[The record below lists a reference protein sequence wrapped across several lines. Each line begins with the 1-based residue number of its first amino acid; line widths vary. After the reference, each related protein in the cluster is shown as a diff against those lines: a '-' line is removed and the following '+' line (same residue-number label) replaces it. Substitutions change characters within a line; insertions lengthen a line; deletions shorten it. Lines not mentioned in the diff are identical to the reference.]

1 MVDRVIKAEA
11 NEVHRTTA
19 LWRRGHLVILGQGIR
34 TALAL
39 VLVLATLGG
48 AYGDDFTGT
57 WEVTQILKERDGF
70 PWSREVKYPK
80 RMTLE
85 MRGGRLVGW
94 YTDQTGSSC
103 AFAVTQL
110 LNRDRDLLLVN
121 CGETK
126 SPAAYAPIH
135 HAKLRNG
142 KCHGIVIAEE
152 RLFEWVAVR
161 RK

>member
-1 MVDRVIKAEA
+1 MAGGAEV
-11 NEVHRTTA
+11 NSVSG
-19 LWRRGHLVILGQGIR
+19 RREGAGMR
-34 TALAL
+34 TALAAIL
-39 VLVLATLGG
+39 LLASAGG
-48 AYGDDFTGT
+48 AFADDFTGT
-57 WEVTQILKERDGF
+57 WEVTQVLNEREGF
-70 PWSREVKYPK
+70 PWSREIKYPK

-85 MRGGRLVGW
+85 MRDGRLVGR
-94 YTDQTGSSC
+94 YTDQSGFSC
-103 AFAVTQL
+103 AFAITQL
-110 LNRDRDLLLVN
+110 LNQDRDLLLAN

-135 HAKLRNG
+135 HVKLRHG